1 MAHHELALSHHRRR
15 IGEIILRE
23 ADGAMVKSGGVLSTR
38 LTVRLALTRSPSLSR
53 YSRGKGQAQAILA
66 VIQALV
72 PDDAIAAVVGQ
83 GQGEDGHAPALAVR
97 VWPLTW

>member
-1 MAHHELALSHHRRR
+1 M
-15 IGEIILRE
+15 
-23 ADGAMVKSGGVLSTR
+23 GAMVKSGGVLSTR
-38 LTVRLALTRSPSLSR
+38 LTVRLALTDPRAAVAVLQ
-53 YSRGKGQAQAILA
+53 GKGQAQAILA